1 MGFASN
7 EFIEKIKNKA
17 SFSAHFLFNEDQ
29 NQLYNTF
36 STQLKWY
43 KGESKIVSMINPNAK
58 DDKGEKA
65 FIPLSTLC
73 EEYWPWDID
82 LAIQATE

>member
-1 MGFASN
+1 M
-7 EFIEKIKNKA
+7 
-17 SFSAHFLFNEDQ
+17 
-29 NQLYNTF
+29 
-36 STQLKWY
+36 KWY
-43 KGESKIVSMINPNAK
+43 KGESKVVSMINPNAK

-73 EEYWPWDID
+73 VEYWPWDIE